1 MSVLHDPRPTMRK
14 LRRPQRVT
22 PSVRAAFLARCYSGF
37 RRGFF
42 LCPPACTHQIPI
54 PYQRCIAKKA
64 GAFTNLPTA
73 ARWFPRKWDAAVST
87 ARIAELRQA
96 SLLKKESLMTAL
108 IPRIDQ
114 DSLISRRSIFI
125 GAAASLICAP
135 AIVRVT
141 KLMPVRRLPF
151 PYGPQ
156 YAGYVDRL
164 FLHLIE
170 SSLQAALRTGQTIL
184 VQSFYRDEISVEG
197 AQRTVAFAQA
207 HGWLPPYICIYRN
220 D

>member
-1 MSVLHDPRPTMRK
+1 
-14 LRRPQRVT
+14 
-22 PSVRAAFLARCYSGF
+22 
-37 RRGFF
+37 
-42 LCPPACTHQIPI
+42 
-54 PYQRCIAKKA
+54 
-64 GAFTNLPTA
+64 
-73 ARWFPRKWDAAVST
+73 
-87 ARIAELRQA
+87 
-96 SLLKKESLMTAL
+96 MTAL